1 MQEKVASL
9 VRYLRGLAVRRP
21 VAPPRTLLQPRD
33 AHQCVRLVQ
42 AFARSDDTDTLT
54 TRLVSAYHSF
64 PPSEADMRHLSL
76 LQQEWQGTGGMH
88 EFCVVQVYGAAT
100 CALSEG
106 GGGGGTRRKRTSRAR
121 SA

>member
-76 LQQEWQGTGGMH
+76 LQQEWQDCSTPPDW
-88 EFCVVQVYGAAT
+88 QPASPAARERRT
-100 CALSEG
+100 ALCCLP
-106 GGGGGTRRKRTSRAR
+106 TDR
-121 SA
+121 